1 MNSGHESKICGFS
14 GVELLKVGELNE
26 LPPLQQLDKGVEG

>member
-14 GVELLKVGELNE
+14 GVELLKDGELNE
-26 LPPLQQLDKGVEG
+26 LPPLQKLHKGVEG